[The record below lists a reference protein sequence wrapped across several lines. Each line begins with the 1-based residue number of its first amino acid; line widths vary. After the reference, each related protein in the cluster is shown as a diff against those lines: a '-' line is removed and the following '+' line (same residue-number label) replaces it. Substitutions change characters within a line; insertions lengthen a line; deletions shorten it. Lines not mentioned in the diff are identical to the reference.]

1 MLYFVLIFL
10 VTVSSKT
17 YEIHNISQAEE
28 VFKEDMNTT
37 KKINT
42 PKTRMSVSGLSSW
55 SAQLLSGKR
64 DVGGGLIKLYAIC
77 CYNFQGNK

>member
-1 MLYFVLIFL
+1 
-10 VTVSSKT
+10 
-17 YEIHNISQAEE
+17 
-28 VFKEDMNTT
+28 MNTT